1 MNPQIEAALRAA
13 MKLDG
18 EIGDVLIDQAIC
30 VMKGDEKSPE
40 SPLRYIPF
48 KKLYEM
54 SGLNKGLVAKYM
66 KLGVLER
73 AYRPGKQAAIGVTRE
88 SYRRLTTRHT
98 KNWPPEMEAMV
109 RSRIRNTQAYH
120 PKDIATVP

>member
-1 MNPQIEAALRAA
+1 MKPQIEAALRAA
-13 MKLDG
+13 
-18 EIGDVLIDQAIC
+18 
-30 VMKGDEKSPE
+30 
-40 SPLRYIPF
+40 
-48 KKLYEM
+48 
-54 SGLNKGLVAKYM
+54 M

>member
-1 MNPQIEAALRAA
+1 MKPQIEAALRAA

-48 KKLYEM
+48 KELYEM